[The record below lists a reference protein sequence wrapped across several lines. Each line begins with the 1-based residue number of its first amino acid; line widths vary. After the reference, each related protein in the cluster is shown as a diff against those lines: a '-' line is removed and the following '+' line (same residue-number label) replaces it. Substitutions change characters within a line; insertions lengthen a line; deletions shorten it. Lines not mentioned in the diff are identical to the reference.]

1 MTLLNVEGLRRRFG
15 GRQVVDDVSLRV
27 NSGEMVGLLGPNGAG
42 KTTTFRMILG
52 LVRPDAGSIQFKD
65 KEIAREPVYQRAR
78 LGLGY
83 LSQEPSTFRG
93 MTVEENLETV
103 LEWMPELRK
112 DERADIKDDLLHRF
126 HLDHLRDQKASF
138 LSGGEQRRLEIARV
152 LARSPSLVLL
162 DEPFANVDP
171 RTVEE
176 LQELLESLRT
186 EGIGILITDHNV
198 RETLSVTD
206 RSYILVDGRIL
217 QHGTAEELVRDPLV
231 RRMYLGERFR
241 MPDEREEIK
250 AARRHRIAIDEKFS
264 DPGEELPPHLDRT

>member
-1 MTLLNVEGLRRRFG
+1 MTLLNVEGLKRRFS

-27 NSGEMVGLLGPNGAG
+27 RAGEMVGLLGPNGAG

-52 LVRPDAGSIQFKD
+52 LVRPDAGSIRFQD
-65 KEIAREPVYQRAR
+65 REIAREPVYQRAR

-93 MTVEENLETV
+93 MTVEQNLETV
-103 LEWMPELRK
+103 LEWMPELSK
-112 DERADIKDDLLHRF
+112 EESADRKDDLLQRF
-126 HLDHLRDQKASF
+126 HLDHLRNQRASV

-152 LARSPSLVLL
+152 LARQPALMLL

-176 LQELLESLRT
+176 LQELLESLRRD
-186 EGIGILITDHNV
+186 GIGILITDHNV

-217 QHGTAEELVRDPLV
+217 QHGTADQLVRDPLV

-241 MPDEREEIK
+241 MPDQGESSK
-250 AARRHRIAIDEKFS
+250 AA
-264 DPGEELPPHLDRT
+264 PPHHNDR

>member
-103 LEWMPELRK
+103 
-112 DERADIKDDLLHRF
+112 
-126 HLDHLRDQKASF
+126 
-138 LSGGEQRRLEIARV
+138 
-152 LARSPSLVLL
+152 
-162 DEPFANVDP
+162 
-171 RTVEE
+171 
-176 LQELLESLRT
+176 
-186 EGIGILITDHNV
+186 
-198 RETLSVTD
+198 
-206 RSYILVDGRIL
+206 
-217 QHGTAEELVRDPLV
+217 
-231 RRMYLGERFR
+231 
-241 MPDEREEIK
+241 
-250 AARRHRIAIDEKFS
+250 
-264 DPGEELPPHLDRT
+264 